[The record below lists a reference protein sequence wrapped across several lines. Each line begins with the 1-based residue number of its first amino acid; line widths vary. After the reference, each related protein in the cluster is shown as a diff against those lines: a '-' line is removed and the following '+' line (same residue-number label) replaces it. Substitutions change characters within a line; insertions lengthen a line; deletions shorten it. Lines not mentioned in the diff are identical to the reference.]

1 MELLLDPPA
10 AYPGIAK
17 AFAMAKH
24 LPTTHRHHVQV
35 GLAYRGVL
43 FARGT
48 LDGYRQVSF
57 FAEHVRDLGW
67 QEHLLGGSAEMFD
80 CDMLFSAP
88 EPGTLRD
95 DDPSFIRRPPVE
107 LWPARGSHAER

>member
-1 MELLLDPPA
+1 MELLLDPPP
-10 AYPGIAK
+10 AYEGIAK
-17 AFAMAKH
+17 AFAMAKQ
-24 LPTTHRHHVQV
+24 LPTTHRHNVQV
-35 GLAYRGVL
+35 GLANEGVL

-67 QEHLLGGSAEMFD
+67 QEHLLGGSAEMFG

-88 EPGTLRD
+88 EHAARRD
-95 DDPSFIRRPPVE
+95 DDPSFIRRPEME
-107 LWPARGSHAER
+107 LWPARSTHAEH

>member
-1 MELLLDPPA
+1 MELLLDPPP
-10 AYPGIAK
+10 AYEGIAR

-24 LPTTHRHHVQV
+24 LPTTHRHNVQV
-35 GLAYRGVL
+35 GLTDGGVL

-57 FAEHVRDLGW
+57 FAEHLRELGW

-88 EPGTLRD
+88 TSGLASD
-95 DDPSFIRRPPVE
+95 SDPSFIRRPAVE
-107 LWPARGSHAER
+107 LWPARSAHAEH